1 MNVKIRT
8 KHYSDYKVGDLI
20 LYEEG
25 YFNEDI
31 GYIESMYDSNNIIK
45 VRWFKD
51 SVELK
56 YTEETI
62 QSLQSYNDSFVI
74 PISKQ

>member
-1 MNVKIRT
+1 MKIRT

-56 YTEETI
+56 HTEETI
-62 QSLQSYNDSFVI
+62 QSLQSYNDSFVV